1 MDFDPI
7 PYNLQYATG
16 SWLRLVGVLAA
27 VAVALGAL
35 GSMLSA
41 GSTGRIFS
49 NGLFG
54 YLKDIATISPRRV
67 FAIMKLTLKEAWRRK
82 ALLVFVVFAML
93 LMFAGWFITDQNDR
107 AELQLNVHIT
117 FMLTTISWLILP
129 VVMFLSCWGLPE
141 DIRIRSLHTVVTKP
155 VRRIEVVLGRML
167 GFVSMS
173 SVILLV
179 MGVAGYIWITR
190 QAPESLA
197 DSSDSDRRSFLTC
210 RVPVYGNLYFLNRL
224 GLPSNAGINVG
235 DPWLHRSFVEGNS
248 RSRAVWVFPQV
259 QEDMLLPDKDGNVLH
274 LESRF
279 EAFRTIKGS
288 TESMDKGLE
297 AQFTLVS
304 DAREDAF
311 SSFGVGPGFR
321 EIGEALRAGEFQ
333 SAAELLDTAAQR
345 MRDTPD
351 DFPAADCEQVTI
363 SCIRQVVPVL
373 NYFGEDLADVAQ
385 AFGEFGEA
393 SAAVVLAGDDRDS
406 KMPGMADAC
415 SQLAAAVRK
424 GGPLMM
430 ELMPSLEVPLEPF
443 RVAEYHNGEEENLKK
458 YPRKLTYAANYEGTA
473 RFLTSTFREL
483 EKAGKLFSGGQP
495 SDELLSVL
503 ENDYNVS
510 AINAELVLDVL
521 SDQLEDGTVVVE
533 GDKASFKD
541 EDGNWLGLFTRLV
554 REEKLISQDPAGWVL
569 EADLFDDLARNGL
582 LRVEVSCLD
591 DQMYLGMARPDLFI
605 RLPDRPFWVGYGKA
619 LLNIGLMLGLV
630 VVLGV
635 TASCVVKGPVSFF
648 FTLAVFVIG
657 QAFHPMMMRII
668 EGNEAGNGMVE
679 SAIMIFQH
687 RNPNSGID
695 AKSSTQAMVERVDN
709 AAGTMLS
716 GASNIIPDFS
726 IFSQASTYIGNGFD
740 VPWSTSIL
748 PALMTF
754 IGFFVP
760 CVLIGAACLK
770 FRELEAK

>member
-7 PYNLQYATG
+7 PYSLPYAAS
-16 SWLRLVGVLAA
+16 SWLRLVGILAA
-27 VAVALGAL
+27 IAVVLGAL
-35 GSMLSA
+35 GSARSA
-41 GSTGRIFS
+41 GDAGKVFS
-49 NGLFG
+49 NGLLG
-54 YLKDIATISPRRV
+54 YLKDILTISPRRV
-67 FAIMKLTLKEAWRRK
+67 LAIMTLTLKEAWRRK

-93 LMFAGWFITDQNDR
+93 LMFAGWFITDKNDR

-155 VRRIEVVLGRML
+155 VRRVEVVLGRML
-167 GFVSMS
+167 GFISMS
-173 SVILLV
+173 TVILLV
-179 MGVAGYIWITR
+179 MGIAGYIWITR
-190 QAPESLA
+190 QAPDSLA
-197 DSSDSDRRSFLTC
+197 ETGDSDRRQFLTC
-210 RVPVYGNLYFLNRL
+210 RVPVYGNLFFLNRL
-224 GLPSNAGINVG
+224 GLPSYTGINVG
-235 DPWLHRSFVEGNS
+235 DTWLYRSFVEGNS

-259 QEDMLLPDKDGNVLH
+259 EEDILLPDKDGNVLH

-279 EAFRTIKGS
+279 EAFRTIKGTS
-288 TESMDKGLE
+288 ESINEGLE

-321 EIGEALRAGEFQ
+321 EIGEALRAGSFQ
-333 SAAELLDTAAQR
+333 TAAELLDKAAER
-345 MRDTPD
+345 MRETPD
-351 DFPAADCEQVTI
+351 DFPPPDCQQVSL
-363 SCIRQVVPVL
+363 SCEGQVVPVL
-373 NYFGEDLADVAQ
+373 GYFGDDLKEVSDAFAD
-385 AFGEFGEA
+385 FGDR
-393 SAAVVLAGDDRDS
+393 AADVVLAGADGKD
-406 KMPGMADAC
+406 KMPALADSCAA
-415 SQLAAAVRK
+415 LAAAVREA
-424 GGPLMM
+424 GPMMM

-443 RVAEYHNGEEENLKK
+443 RVAEYHDGEEDNLRK

-473 RFLTSTFREL
+473 RFLTSTFRTL
-483 EKAGKLFSGGQP
+483 EEEGKLFSGGAP
-495 SDELLSVL
+495 ADNLLTLL
-503 ENDYNVS
+503 EDDYKVS
-510 AINAELVLDVL
+510 PINAELVLDVL
-521 SDQLEDGTVVVE
+521 NDQIEEGTVVVE
-533 GDKASFKD
+533 DNKAGIPK
-541 EDGNWLGLFTRLV
+541 DGNWLGLFTRLV
-554 REEKLISQDPAGWVL
+554 REEKLISLDPAGWVL
-569 EADLFDDLARNGL
+569 EADLFDDLARNGV
-582 LRVEVSCLD
+582 LRVEVACLD

-605 RLPDRPFWVGYGKA
+605 RLPDRPFWMGFGKA

-668 EGNEAGNGMVE
+668 EGNEKGDGMVE

-687 RNPNSGID
+687 RNPSSGIN
-695 AKSSTQAMVERVDN
+695 ANTSTQAVVERVDN

-726 IFSQASTYIGNGFD
+726 TFSEASSYIGNGFD
-740 VPWSTSIL
+740 VPWATSIL
-748 PALMTF
+748 PAIMTF